1 LLLFYHHFIYVF
13 LFPWAVKVMV
23 GGVQALSVPARCF
36 GCAAPGMGRR
46 LHACLHCV
54 FVGCADGGHLAAH
67 LAEHNHTLG
76 TASKPS
82 GGRVIPPQWAY
93 DGLLPS
99 DQHTQRWT

>member
-1 LLLFYHHFIYVF
+1 
-13 LFPWAVKVMV
+13 VKVMV

-76 TASKPS
+76 TSSEPS
-82 GGRVIPPQWAY
+82 SGRVISPH
-93 DGLLPS
+93 GLTMVLFLPTNTHNT
-99 DQHTQRWT
+99 QHTQRWT

>member
-1 LLLFYHHFIYVF
+1 
-13 LFPWAVKVMV
+13 MV

-76 TASKPS
+76 TASKSSRPRDPS
-82 GGRVIPPQWAY
+82 PM
-93 DGLLPS
+93 GL
-99 DQHTQRWT
+99 R